1 MPNISTLSTYKVVF
15 IGFLPFLTAVIF
27 GIMAKSTNSPEVLL
41 GRRLH
46 TLRNAK
52 GWTQQELG
60 NQADV
65 NYKFLGEIERGR
77 QNPSFNVLV
86 KVAGALGVELPELF
100 RFEQEILDRKKVES
114 RIREIIKALPDDAVR
129 QILLLLRTL
138 HPIG

>member
-1 MPNISTLSTYKVVF
+1 M
-15 IGFLPFLTAVIF
+15 
-27 GIMAKSTNSPEVLL
+27 
-41 GRRLH
+41 
-46 TLRNAK
+46 
-52 GWTQQELG
+52 G